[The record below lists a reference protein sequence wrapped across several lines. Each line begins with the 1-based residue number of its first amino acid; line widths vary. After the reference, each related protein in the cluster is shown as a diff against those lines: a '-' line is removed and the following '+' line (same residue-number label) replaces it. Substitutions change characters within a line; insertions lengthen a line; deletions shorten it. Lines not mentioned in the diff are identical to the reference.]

1 MPLQKVPVPI
11 NFSQGY
17 GQKADPKQLAIGKF
31 QSLKNTTFDKVGLLQ
46 KRNGFAE
53 LTSLNA
59 VDLSS
64 VTTYSQSLVALG
76 STLNIFSEDQNE
88 WLNRG
93 SINQVSLSTLPMVRS
108 STNQSSVDAS
118 LSSKGLSLE
127 TWIDSDGTCKYQVND
142 SSNGQIL
149 LNAVN
154 LPTGAM
160 VPRAFALPN
169 YFIVTYLITVSGTP
183 KLEYISIPVNNLTNP
198 GTPVVI
204 SSVVKSNTTGY
215 DGIVVLGTLYLA
227 WNGSDGGGA
236 IHQVS
241 LSPYLALSSV
251 RTITGH
257 NGDLISI
264 VTDPVG
270 ANIWITYWDSS
281 SGNAYTSILNSHGV
295 VVLIPTKVIST
306 TVLTHITSQLLN
318 NILSIIYEVFNEYP
332 SGVRSDFSS
341 YNTITQSGTVGSPAV
356 ILRSVGLASKAF
368 IQNNT
373 IYCMFAYNGAFQP
386 TYFISDLLGNIQVK
400 LAYSN
405 GGGYPSTQVLSNVTF
420 TSNGYAYIGYQY
432 KDLLVSVNKVLN
444 VSNNNSNIY
453 SQAGVN
459 TVTLNF
465 NAPAYSVEIGNNLNL
480 SGGVFT
486 SYDGAKPVEQEFHLW
501 PEDITFL
508 SFTSGGAMADQDYF
522 YKVTYEWTDAQ
533 GNLFRSAPS
542 IPQDVT
548 VTIGSDTTFTS
559 VFAINVNYLTVSS
572 SSTLL
577 IGQIITDTTTAG
589 NIQPGTYIT
598 SITAGGS
605 ATATSVF
612 ASGVTSI
619 TLSSSAGFSVGQTI
633 TDSTTGGNISPNTI
647 ITSISGNVIGLS
659 APTAGASASTPG
671 DTVAVSAAPVIGISL
686 PTIAASAGGGDTLET
701 TNFGSVL
708 LTIPTLRLTAKFN
721 VRIVIYRWSTAN
733 QSYYQITSI
742 SNPLL
747 NNPAIDTVTYLDVTN
762 DNLIVGNE
770 LLYTTGGVVENIAP
784 PSTQIMTLYKSRLIL
799 LDAEDTNLLWYS
811 KQVIEDTPVEM
822 SDFFTIYIAPTI
834 GANKSTGPITALGAM
849 DDKLIIFKRD
859 AMYYII
865 GDGPDNTGA
874 NDDFSDPIFIAGTVG
889 STNQQ
894 SIGLIP
900 PGLMFQS
907 DKGIWIL
914 NRNLGTEYIGKD
926 VEDFTANASVM
937 STVLIPGT
945 NQIRFTLSSGV
956 TLMYDYF
963 VQQWGSFINIPGVSS
978 VIYNN
983 LHTYLRSDGAVFQ
996 ETPGVYLDG
1005 STPTTISFTTSWFN
1019 VAGLQGYQRAYQ
1031 YYLLGTYLSPHV
1043 LQVQTAYDY
1052 QSYPTQSDIIQPDN
1066 YSTPWG
1072 GDPTWGESDTWGG
1085 VSNTEQWRV
1094 NLDQQKCQAVQIT
1107 VNEIFDPSFGANLAG
1122 AGLTL
1127 SGINLIMG
1135 VKSGYPRLS
1144 PGNIVGS

>member
-1 MPLQKVPVPI
+1 VALQKIPVPI
-11 NFSQGY
+11 NFVGGY
-17 GQKADPKQLAIGKF
+17 GQKTDPKQLAIGKF
-31 QSLKNTTFDKVGLLQ
+31 QSLKNTTFNKVGLLQ

-53 LTSLNA
+53 LTNLSATN
-59 VDLSS
+59 LSS

-76 STLNIFSEDQNE
+76 STLNVFSEDQNE

-93 SINQVSLSTLPMVRS
+93 NINQVSLSTLPVVRS

-118 LSSKGLSLE
+118 LSSTGLSLE
-127 TWIDSDGTCKYQVND
+127 VWADSDGTCKYQVND

-149 LNAVN
+149 LSPVN
-154 LPTGAM
+154 LPSGAHI
-160 VPRAFALPN
+160 PRAFALDN

-183 KLEYISIPVNNLTNP
+183 KLEYIAIPVNNLTNP
-198 GTPVVI
+198 GSPVVI
-204 SSVVKSNTTGY
+204 SSVVKSNTAGY
-215 DGIVVLGTLYLA
+215 DGTVVLDTLYLA

-236 IHQVS
+236 IHYTSINQFLSVS
-241 LSPYLALSSV
+241 SIKSIA
-251 RTITGH
+251 GH

-264 VTDPVG
+264 VTDPLG
-270 ANIWITYWDSS
+270 INTWITYWDSS
-281 SGNAYTSILNSHGV
+281 SGNGYTSIFNNHGV
-295 VVLIPTKVIST
+295 AILSPTKTISAIT
-306 TVLTHITSQLLN
+306 INELTSQLLN
-318 NILSIIYEVFNEYP
+318 NVLNIIYAVTNYYP
-332 SGVRSDFSS
+332 SGVRSDYSQ
-341 YNTITQSGTVGSPAV
+341 YNTVTQSGTVGTATV

-373 IYCMFAYNGAFQP
+373 VYCMFVYGGAFQP
-386 TYFISDLLGNIQVK
+386 TYFVSDLLGNIQVK

-405 GGGYPSTQVLSNVTF
+405 GGGYLTTQVLSNVTF
-420 TSNGYAYIGYQY
+420 TSSGNPYIAYQY
-432 KDLLVSVNKVLN
+432 KDLLVSVNKVNN

-453 SQAGVN
+453 TQAGVN
-459 TVTLNF
+459 IVTFNF
-465 NAPAYSVEIGNNLNL
+465 NSPAYAVEIGNNLNL

-486 SYDGAKPVEQEFHLW
+486 SYDGNKPVEQEFHLW

-508 SFTSGGAMADQDYF
+508 SFNTGGAMSDQDYF
-522 YKVTYEWTDAQ
+522 YKTCYEWTDAQ

-548 VTIGSDTTFTS
+548 VTVGSDTTFTS
-559 VFAINVNYLTVSS
+559 VFAINVSYLTISS
-572 SSTLL
+572 SSGL
-577 IGQIITDTTTAG
+577 IVGQTITDTTTAG

-598 SITAGGS
+598 SIASGAST
-605 ATATSVF
+605 TTTSVF

-619 TLSSSAGFSVGQTI
+619 TLLSSTGFTVGQTI
-633 TDSTTGGNISPNTI
+633 TDSTTGSNITAGTI

-659 APTAGASASTPG
+659 QPTAGASASSPG
-671 DTVAVSAAPVIGISL
+671 DTLAVSSGPVIGISL
-686 PTIAASAGGGDTLET
+686 PTVAASAGGGDTLQT
-701 TNFGSVL
+701 TNFGSVQL
-708 LTIPTLRLTAKFN
+708 VIPTLRLTAKFN

-742 SNPLL
+742 SSPLL
-747 NNPAIDTVTYLDVTN
+747 NNPAVDTVTYLDTIN

-811 KQVIEDTPVEM
+811 KQVIENTPVEM
-822 SDFFTIYIAPTI
+822 SDFFTIYVAPTI

-849 DDKLIIFKRD
+849 DDKLIVFKKD
-859 AMYYII
+859 AIYYIL
-865 GDGPDNTGA
+865 GSGPDNTGA

-900 PGLMFQS
+900 SGLMFQS
-907 DKGIWIL
+907 DKGIWL
-914 NRNLGTEYIGKD
+914 LDRNLGTSYIGKD
-926 VEDFTANASVM
+926 VEDFTANATVLS
-937 STVLIPGT
+937 SVLIPET

-963 VQQWGSFINIPGVSS
+963 VQQWGSFVNIPGISS
-978 VIYNN
+978 VIYNG

-996 ETPGVYLDG
+996 ETPGEYLDG
-1005 STPTTISFTTSWFN
+1005 SSPTLISFTTSWFN
-1019 VAGLQGYQRAYQ
+1019 IAGLQGYQRAYQ
-1031 YYLLGTYLSPHV
+1031 YYLLGTYISPHF

-1072 GDPTWGESDTWGG
+1072 GDPQWGESSEWGG
-1085 VSNTEQWRV
+1085 ASNSEQWRV
-1094 NLDQQKCQAVQIT
+1094 NLQQQKCQSVQIT
-1107 VNEIFDPSFGANLAG
+1107 VNEIFDSSFGTVAG

-1135 VKSGYPRLS
+1135 AKSGYPRLAPS
-1144 PGNIVGS
+1144 RAVG